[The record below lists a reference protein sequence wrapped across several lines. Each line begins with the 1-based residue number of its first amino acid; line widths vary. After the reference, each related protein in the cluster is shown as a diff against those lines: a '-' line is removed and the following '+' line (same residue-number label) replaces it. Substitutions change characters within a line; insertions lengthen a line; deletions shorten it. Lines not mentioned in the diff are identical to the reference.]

1 MLFNLKNYNI
11 IREIGRGGSGIV
23 YLARNEEN
31 EFVALK
37 VLKSEKLSD
46 KEKDAIA
53 TYVKFLKKTK
63 NTNIVPI
70 NKIYDTGEL
79 FYYEM
84 PIADGVSEANYSSP
98 EWKPKTLEYIIN
110 ERLKTKSWFSVEEIL
125 NIFLPIVSAASE
137 IWKQKLIHRDIKPS
151 NILFINGRACLGD
164 IGLLKVDSD
173 EQNVSG
179 TSGYV
184 PPEWYKESKGNQDL
198 WGLAATF
205 YRFITGNS
213 VECMGRAAFM
223 YPKNLCGK
231 MSPVQIGIWD
241 YFHICINRATSENKL
256 DRYLNIESFG
266 ADLLKYFTPE
276 GGDSLKNSNVSRLS
290 MSKSNRLYLQTKTS
304 IFSFSGRISRGT
316 FITTYIIIL
325 LSLDLLYLFIAD
337 NEGGIDFEAPVN
349 IPFFGLVII
358 LNWMYITIFSKRL
371 HDANISGLWAFVFY
385 VGNALIRCFVTTPGL
400 FDDIFITLIVNLCIA
415 IIEPIIM
422 LSLKPQDNFNRFA
435 LQSQKL
441 TFF

>member
-1 MLFNLKNYNI
+1 
-11 IREIGRGGSGIV
+11 
-23 YLARNEEN
+23 
-31 EFVALK
+31 
-37 VLKSEKLSD
+37 
-46 KEKDAIA
+46 
-53 TYVKFLKKTK
+53 
-63 NTNIVPI
+63 
-70 NKIYDTGEL
+70 
-79 FYYEM
+79 
-84 PIADGVSEANYSSP
+84 
-98 EWKPKTLEYIIN
+98 
-110 ERLKTKSWFSVEEIL
+110 
-125 NIFLPIVSAASE
+125 
-137 IWKQKLIHRDIKPS
+137 
-151 NILFINGRACLGD
+151 
-164 IGLLKVDSD
+164 
-173 EQNVSG
+173 
-179 TSGYV
+179 
-184 PPEWYKESKGNQDL
+184 
-198 WGLAATF
+198 
-205 YRFITGNS
+205 
-213 VECMGRAAFM
+213 
-223 YPKNLCGK
+223 
-231 MSPVQIGIWD
+231 
-241 YFHICINRATSENKL
+241 
-256 DRYLNIESFG
+256 
-266 ADLLKYFTPE
+266 
-276 GGDSLKNSNVSRLS
+276 